1 MDSWCRKSAI
11 RCACALMSADWDLAT
26 HVFQCIIRIHGNF
39 HKRKMSVHFVLR
51 ILTNSGQFHFI
62 ELCVCIFVFILTF
75 FLSVYPLNCRRNW
88 CAFMF
93 IGCGMPEVS
102 RKKATKHH
110 SVHRMESRRSKKC
123 VYLLF
128 KNDLWCLYGANSV
141 CLVRFLFAYFMHTT
155 RLKWTRERKKGCYI
169 CKQFGILILNRS
181 WLIHGKCFCH
191 FCYCKSVT
199 MRQNGI
205 IYLHIG
211 RLQSSLKRKNPRM
224 CPFKL

>member
-1 MDSWCRKSAI
+1 MSKIGNSLCLCLDVGRL
-11 RCACALMSADWDLAT
+11 RFGYACIPMHHPNSREFPQKKNERSLCSPNTYEFWAVS
-26 HVFQCIIRIHGNF
+26 F
-39 HKRKMSVHFVLR
+39 HWAVCVHFR
-51 ILTNSGQFHFI
+51 FHSY
-62 ELCVCIFVFILTF
+62 F